1 MAARR
6 FAESGSLTP
15 PPFDAVRALAGSGRV
30 ERLRLASGLDVCL
43 IVNRQA
49 PIVTTV
55 LLYRVGGRDEA
66 PGESGA
72 AHFLEHM
79 MFKGAAR
86 YGPGEIDRR
95 TQALGGSNNAFT
107 SHDLTAYYFSFSAD
121 RWQEALA
128 IERDR
133 MTALTLDPAEVASE
147 RQVILEELAMYQD
160 EPWDALELA
169 VQAELFAGHPYGV
182 PVLGSEGDL
191 ESTDRDRLA
200 AFHRRFYRPSNALL
214 VVAGDLGP
222 DSAERVVAEF
232 GDLAHEPI
240 ARTPVAAVPVLDRAQ
255 RLERRHGEV
264 ARLLLALPGPPA
276 EHPDHAGLRLLATLL
291 GGGRTSRLHRAFVD
305 VGQLCL
311 SASGALAEA
320 EVASHLACS
329 FEVLPGGDPGE
340 VERRLAGELADLRDR
355 LVPEEELERAKQI
368 LLADWVF
375 QQERIH
381 QQAITAALA
390 LAQGDLEQPERIVRQ
405 ALECDAAD
413 LQRLARL
420 YLDPRLGS
428 VLGLSLPED
437 E

>member
-1 MAARR
+1 MR
-6 FAESGSLTP
+6 G
-15 PPFDAVRALAGSGRV
+15 LAGAGGV
-30 ERLRLASGLDVCL
+30 ERRRLASGLEVCL
-43 IVNRQA
+43 IANRQA
-49 PIVTTV
+49 PIVTSV

-95 TQALGGSNNAFT
+95 TQSLGGSNNAFT
-107 SHDLTAYYFSFSAD
+107 SHDLTAYYFSFAAD

-133 MTALTLDPAEVASE
+133 MTALTLDPAEVDSE
-147 RQVILEELAMYQD
+147 RQVILEELAMYRD

-182 PVLGSEGDL
+182 PVLGNESDL
-191 ESTDRDRLA
+191 ESTGRERLA
-200 AFHRRFYRPSNALL
+200 EFHRRYYRPANALL
-214 VVAGDLGP
+214 VVAGDLGA
-222 DSAERVVAEF
+222 DSAGRIDAAF
-232 GDLAHEPI
+232 GDLAPAAI
-240 ARTPVAAVPVLDRAQ
+240 ARAPVAAVPALAGAR
-255 RLERRHGEV
+255 RLERRHGDI
-264 ARLLLALPGPPA
+264 ARLLLALPAPPA
-276 EHPDHAGLRLLATLL
+276 EHSDHAGLRLLATIL
-291 GGGRTSRLHRAFVD
+291 GGGRTSRLYRAFVD

-311 SASGALAEA
+311 AASGALAEA
-320 EVASHLACS
+320 EVAAHLACS
-329 FEVLPGGDPGE
+329 FEILPGGDPGE
-340 VERRLAGELADLRDR
+340 VERRLEAELADLRDR
-355 LVPEEELERAKQI
+355 LISDAELERGKQI

-390 LAQGDLEQPERIVRQ
+390 LAQGDLEQPERLVRQ
-405 ALECDAAD
+405 ALECDTAE
-413 LQRLARL
+413 LQRLARR
-420 YLDPRLGS
+420 YLDPRAGS

>member
-1 MAARR
+1 MQR
-6 FAESGSLTP
+6 S
-15 PPFDAVRALAGSGRV
+15 
-30 ERLRLASGLDVCL
+30 RLACGLEVCL

-49 PIVTTV
+49 PLVTSV
-55 LLYRVGGRDEA
+55 LLYKVGGRDEE
-66 PGESGA
+66 PGKSGS

-79 MFKGAAR
+79 MFKGSAR

-95 TQALGGSNNAFT
+95 TQSLGGTNNAFT

-121 RWQEALA
+121 RWHEALA

-133 MTALTLDPAEVASE
+133 MTALTLDPQEVVSE
-147 RQVILEELAMYQD
+147 RQVILEELAMYRD
-160 EPWDALELA
+160 EPWEALELE
-169 VQAELFAGHPYGV
+169 VQAELFRAHPYGT
-182 PVLGSEGDL
+182 PVLGTEHDL
-191 ESTDRDRLA
+191 ESIDHASLA
-200 AFHRRFYRPSNALL
+200 AFHRRYYRPSNALL
-214 VVAGDLGP
+214 VVAGDLG
-222 DSAERVVAEF
+222 AETVERVAAAF
-232 GDLAHEPI
+232 ADLS
-240 ARTPVAAVPVLDRAQ
+240 AAALDRQAIAAPLVLEGAR

-264 ARLLLALPGPPA
+264 GRLLLALPAPA
-276 EHPDHAGLRLLATLL
+276 PEHPDHAGLRLLATLL

-311 SASGALAEA
+311 AASGGLAEA

-329 FEVLPGGDPGE
+329 FELLPGGDPAE
-340 VERRLAGELADLRDR
+340 VERRLDDELAALREQTIGD
-355 LVPEEELERAKQI
+355 EELERGKQI

-390 LAQGDLEQPERIVRQ
+390 LAQGDLEQPEKLVRR

-413 LQRLARL
+413 LMRLAKR
-420 YLDPRLGS
+420 YLDPRAGS
-428 VLGLSLPED
+428 VLGLSLPES

>member
-1 MAARR
+1 MRR
-6 FAESGSLTP
+6 
-15 PPFDAVRALAGSGRV
+15 LAGSGRV
-30 ERLRLASGLDVCL
+30 ERFALASGLEVCL
-43 IVNRQA
+43 IANRQA

-79 MFKGAAR
+79 MFKGAAL

-95 TQALGGSNNAFT
+95 TQALGGNNNAFT

-121 RWQEALA
+121 RWPEALA

-133 MTALTLDPAEVASE
+133 MTALALAPAEVESE
-147 RQVILEELAMYQD
+147 RQVILEELAMYRD

-182 PVLGSEGDL
+182 PVLGSESDL
-191 ESTDRDRLA
+191 ENTDRERLA
-200 AFHRRFYRPSNALL
+200 AFYRRYYRPANALL
-214 VVAGDLGP
+214 VVAGDFAA
-222 DSAERVVAEF
+222 DSAGRIEAAF
-232 GDLAHEPI
+232 GDLAPEAVARAPI
-240 ARTPVAAVPVLDRAQ
+240 AAVPALAGAR
-255 RLERRHGEV
+255 RLERRHGDI
-264 ARLLLALPGPPA
+264 ARLLLALPAPA
-276 EHPDHAGLRLLATLL
+276 PEHPDHAGLRLLATLL

-311 SASGALAEA
+311 SASSALAEA

-329 FEVLPGGDPGE
+329 FEILPGGDPAE
-340 VERRLAGELADLRDR
+340 VERRLEAELADLRDR
-355 LVPEEELERAKQI
+355 PISDSELERGKQI

-390 LAQGDLEQPERIVRQ
+390 LAQGDLEQPEQLVRR

-413 LQRLARL
+413 LQRLAQR
-420 YLDPRLGS
+420 YLEPRSGS
-428 VLGLSLPED
+428 VTGLSLPED
-437 E
+437 A